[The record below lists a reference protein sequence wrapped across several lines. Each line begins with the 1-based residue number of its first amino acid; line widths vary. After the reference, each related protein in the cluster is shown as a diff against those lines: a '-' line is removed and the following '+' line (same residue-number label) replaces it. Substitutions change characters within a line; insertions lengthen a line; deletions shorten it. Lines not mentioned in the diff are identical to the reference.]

1 MGAYILHRCK
11 LGVAEGSD
19 DMPQGKC
26 TPLEHNLDYMNGVSF
41 HKGCYIG
48 QELTARTHH
57 TGVIRK
63 RILPLRLSQAAS
75 EDDVEQGLKNGAG
88 KSVGKLIAVE
98 GNLGLGVVRLKEGL
112 DNPTITLG
120 KVEVTVKRPSWWPKE
135 GDNKQTEE
143 V

>member
-1 MGAYILHRCK
+1 MDLLFLK
-11 LGVAEGSD
+11 LA
-19 DMPQGKC
+19 
-26 TPLEHNLDYMNGVSF
+26 
-41 HKGCYIG
+41 
-48 QELTARTHH
+48 
-57 TGVIRK
+57 
-63 RILPLRLSQAAS
+63 
-75 EDDVEQGLKNGAG
+75 DDVEQGLKNGAG

-120 KVEVTVKRPSWWPKE
+120 KVEVTVKKPSWWPKE